1 MHSLIEE
8 RRDETEKIENI
19 CVEISK
25 LLVQDAP
32 PPIYFVNS
40 IDTVVDADSEYSLT
54 QANDDALNSS
64 VIEQTKLIG
73 KKKKKV
79 KKALVGD
86 SNIKD
91 LAESLGANE
100 EDGFKNAI
108 NAS

>member
-1 MHSLIEE
+1 
-8 RRDETEKIENI
+8 
-19 CVEISK
+19 
-25 LLVQDAP
+25 
-32 PPIYFVNS
+32 
-40 IDTVVDADSEYSLT
+40 
-54 QANDDALNSS
+54 
-64 VIEQTKLIG
+64 
-73 KKKKKV
+73 V